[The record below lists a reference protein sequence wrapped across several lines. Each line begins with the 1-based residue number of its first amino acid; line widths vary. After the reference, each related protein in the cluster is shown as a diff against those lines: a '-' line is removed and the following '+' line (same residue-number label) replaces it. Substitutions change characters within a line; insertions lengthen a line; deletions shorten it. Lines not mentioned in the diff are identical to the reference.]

1 MNTSDHSQ
9 STPPASAGRS
19 PARAQGVLGAAE
31 ALENVIA
38 PIAETMG
45 FELVHLEWNGSGKH
59 RRLCV
64 YLDKEGG
71 IALSDCA
78 RMSPILSN
86 ALDAAETD
94 LALERVLRGAYT
106 LEVSSPGLDR
116 PLSKRGHFERYLGK
130 RVRVATLTPLR
141 EDDKQKNFHGTI
153 AGVEPDPSDPE
164 NERIG
169 TLNLQGEDGASTLIS
184 LALIRRANLVFEG

>member
-1 MNTSDHSQ
+1 M
-9 STPPASAGRS
+9 
-19 PARAQGVLGAAE
+19 
-31 ALENVIA
+31 LESVIA
-38 PIAETMG
+38 PVAETMG

-59 RRLCV
+59 RRLVV

-71 IALSDCA
+71 IDLADCA

-116 PLSKRGHFERYLGK
+116 PVSKRPHFERYAGR
-130 RVRVATLTPLR
+130 RVKVATLTPLR
-141 EDDKQKNFHGTI
+141 EDDKQKNFHGII
-153 AGVEPDPSDPE
+153 AGYDPDPSDPD
-164 NERIG
+164 NERLG
-169 TLNLQGEDGASTLIS
+169 VLRLQADDGAETLIS